1 MTPKQV
7 ALVRSSWS
15 HILSI
20 DPEVVGTMFY
30 NRLFEIAPHLQSMF
44 HRSLP
49 EQSRKLMTIL
59 DHIVEK
65 LDALEEIIENI
76 VKLSQRHSSY
86 GVKPEHFADVGE
98 ALLWT
103 LEKNLGRKWN
113 KDIKEAWAMCFITI
127 SSAMIN
133 AVKYIKLRG

>member
-1 MTPKQV
+1 
-7 ALVRSSWS
+7 
-15 HILSI
+15 
-20 DPEVVGTMFY
+20 MFY
-30 NRLFEIAPHLQSMF
+30 NRLFEIAPGLKPMF
-44 HRSLP
+44 HRPLP

-65 LDALEEIIENI
+65 LDALEDIIDNI
-76 VKLSQRHSSY
+76 VKLSQRHSDY

-113 KDIKEAWAMCFITI
+113 NEVKEAWAMCYISI

-133 AVKYIKLRG
+133 AAKYIKLRS

>member
-15 HILSI
+15 QVSVT
-20 DPEVVGTMFY
+20 DPEMVGTMFY
-30 NRLFEIAPHLQSMF
+30 NRLFEIAPGLKTMF
-44 HRSLP
+44 HRPVP

-65 LDALEEIIENI
+65 LDALEDIVENI
-76 VKLSQRHSSY
+76 VKLSQRHSGY

-103 LEKNLGRKWN
+103 LEKRLGKKWTLEM
-113 KDIKEAWAMCFITI
+113 KEAWAMCYITI
-127 SSAMIN
+127 SSAMLN
-133 AVKYIKLRG
+133 AAKYIKLRS

>member
-7 ALVRSSWS
+7 ALVRSSWYQVS
-15 HILSI
+15 KI
-20 DPEVVGTMFY
+20 DPETVGSMFY
-30 NRLFEIAPHLQSMF
+30 NRLFEIAPGLKPMF
-44 HRSLP
+44 HRPLP

-65 LDALEEIIENI
+65 LDALEDIIDNI
-76 VKLSQRHSSY
+76 VKLSQRHSGY

-113 KDIKEAWAMCFITI
+113 NEVKEAWAMCYISI

-133 AVKYIKLRG
+133 AAKYIKLRS

>member
-7 ALVRSSWS
+7 ALVRSSWYQVS
-15 HILSI
+15 KI
-20 DPEVVGTMFY
+20 DPETVGSMFY
-30 NRLFEIAPHLQSMF
+30 NRLFEIAPGLKPMF
-44 HRSLP
+44 HRPLP

-65 LDALEEIIENI
+65 LDALEDIIDNI
-76 VKLSQRHSSY
+76 VKLSQRHSDY

-113 KDIKEAWAMCFITI
+113 NEVKEAWAMCYISI

-133 AVKYIKLRG
+133 AAKYIKLRS